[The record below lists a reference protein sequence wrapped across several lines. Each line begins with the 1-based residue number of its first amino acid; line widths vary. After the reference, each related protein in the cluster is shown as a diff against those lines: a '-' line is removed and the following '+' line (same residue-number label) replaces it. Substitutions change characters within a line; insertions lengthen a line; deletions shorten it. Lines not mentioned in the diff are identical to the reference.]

1 MKFYGYRLL
10 LFVFIQLRYCID
22 IQTVD
27 ITMTATHIIDQLRS
41 RIRLLRYA
49 SRYPTA
55 EACLRT
61 GTHPVTLGPEQMS
74 RFFAFV
80 ANNERRHS
88 R

>member
-10 LFVFIQLRYCID
+10 LFVFIQLIYCIN

-27 ITMTATHIIDQLRS
+27 ITMTATRIIDQLRS

-55 EACLRT
+55 EACLKT
-61 GTHPVTLGPEQMS
+61 GTHPVTLGPEQLS